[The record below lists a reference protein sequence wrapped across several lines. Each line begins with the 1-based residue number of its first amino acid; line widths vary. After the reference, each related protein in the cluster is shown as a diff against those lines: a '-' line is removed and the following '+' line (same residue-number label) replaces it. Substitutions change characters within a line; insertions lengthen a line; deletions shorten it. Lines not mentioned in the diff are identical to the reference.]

1 MAGVH
6 YLVDTNVLLR
16 LVKSNDPE
24 FALARSATR
33 ALRARGDL
41 LFFVPQNIVEFWN
54 VCTRPADRNGYGLSP
69 GEADE
74 RARRVERAFT
84 LLPDNE
90 LIHAEWRR
98 IVLAYSVSGAQVHD
112 ARLIAAMY
120 VHGVTH
126 LLTFNDRDFA
136 RYAGIA
142 VAHPGSI
149 LPHAP

>member
-6 YLVDTNVLLR
+6 YLVDTNVLSR

-24 FALARSATR
+24 FPLARSATH
-33 ALRARGDL
+33 ALKARGDL
-41 LFFVPQNIVEFWN
+41 LFFIPQNIVEFWN
-54 VCTRPADRNGYGLSP
+54 VCTHPQNRNGYGLSP
-69 GEADE
+69 TEADE
-74 RARRVERAFT
+74 RAQRVERVFT

-90 LIHAEWRR
+90 RIHPEWRR

-126 LLTFNDRDFA
+126 LLTFNDRDFT
-136 RYAGIA
+136 RYAGIT